1 MLREELINKAK
12 SLGIKGTYRMKKID
26 LEWAI
31 HLTESM
37 CWFNDIAGNKITITD
52 EDTDISL
59 NIIDLDFVQPNEGG
73 QGVIGDKSLDLT
85 DFKMWDIPIDKQL
98 WLIS

>member
-59 NIIDLDFVQPNEGG
+59 NIIDLD
-73 QGVIGDKSLDLT
+73 KHDLT

>member
-1 MLREELINKAK
+1 MLREELIQKAK
-12 SLGIKGTYRMKKID
+12 SLGIKGIYRMKKVD

-31 HLTESM
+31 YLKESVS
-37 CWFNDIAGNKITITD
+37 WFNDIAGNTITITD

-59 NIIDLDFVQPNEGG
+59 NVIDLD
-73 QGVIGDKSLDLT
+73 KHDLT
-85 DFKMWDIPIDKQL
+85 NFKMWDISREKQL

>member
-1 MLREELINKAK
+1 MLRDELIIKAK
-12 SLGIKGTYRMKKID
+12 ELGIKGTYRMRKVD

-31 HLTESM
+31 HLKESIN
-37 CWFNDIAGNKITITD
+37 WFNDIAGNTINVTD

-73 QGVIGDKSLDLT
+73 QGVIGDKSLNLIN
-85 DFKMWDIPIDKQL
+85 FKMEDISREKQL

>member
-1 MLREELINKAK
+1 MLREQLIIKAK
-12 SLGIKGTYRMKKID
+12 ELGIKGTYRMKKVD

-31 HLTESM
+31 HLNQTIN
-37 CWFNDIAGNKITITD
+37 WFNDIAGNKITITD
-52 EDTDISL
+52 EDIDIPL

-73 QGVIGDKSLDLT
+73 QGVIGDKSLNLT
-85 DFKMWDIPIDKQL
+85 NFKMKDISRDKQL